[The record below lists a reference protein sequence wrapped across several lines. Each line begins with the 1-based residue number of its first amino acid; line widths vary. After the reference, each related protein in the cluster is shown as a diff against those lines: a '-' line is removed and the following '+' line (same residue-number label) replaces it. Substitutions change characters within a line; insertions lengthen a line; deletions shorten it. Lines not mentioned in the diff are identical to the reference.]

1 MLRELATNLIDNAV
15 RYTPARGHV
24 TVRSGTAA
32 GMAFLE
38 VEDNGVGIPPE
49 ERAKVIERFY
59 RVPDSPGSGSGLGLA
74 IANDI
79 VNAHAGALRLAEPP
93 DHHGT
98 IVRAEFRETEMRDAP
113 APPAGGATVPPNS

>member
-1 MLRELATNLIDNAV
+1 MLRELAANLIDNAV
-15 RYTPARGHV
+15 RYTPARGRV
-24 TVRSGTAA
+24 TVRCGASA

-49 ERAKVIERFY
+49 ERAKVFERFY

-98 IVRAEFRETEMRDAP
+98 IVRAAFRETEMRDAP